1 MTIVTHPDF
10 QIIKLTVS
18 IVNDNN
24 NITTTTND
32 GKDEKIITN
41 LLKYQLKMLK
51 IHIVILMEFN
61 INSHYIF
68 K

>member
-32 GKDEKIITN
+32 GKMKRNNNKPIEVPVKRC
-41 LLKYQLKMLK
+41 
-51 IHIVILMEFN
+51 
-61 INSHYIF
+61 
-68 K
+68 

>member
-51 IHIVILMEFN
+51 KFIL
-61 INSHYIF
+61 
-68 K
+68 